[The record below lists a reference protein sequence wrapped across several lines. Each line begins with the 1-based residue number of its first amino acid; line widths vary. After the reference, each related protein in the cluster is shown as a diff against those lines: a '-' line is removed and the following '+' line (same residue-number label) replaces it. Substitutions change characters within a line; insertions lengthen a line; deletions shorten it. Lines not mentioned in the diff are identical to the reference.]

1 MAFSKPRPAN
11 VICEPLPYYTGKES
25 GDYFLKCY
33 DGVLNHQ
40 VFNTANQAWHTES
53 ELAGGL
59 KSHYRISENFS
70 SPLLLILFE

>member
-53 ELAGGL
+53 DLAFE
-59 KSHYRISENFS
+59 K
-70 SPLLLILFE
+70 PLQDFREIFFPTVAYFI